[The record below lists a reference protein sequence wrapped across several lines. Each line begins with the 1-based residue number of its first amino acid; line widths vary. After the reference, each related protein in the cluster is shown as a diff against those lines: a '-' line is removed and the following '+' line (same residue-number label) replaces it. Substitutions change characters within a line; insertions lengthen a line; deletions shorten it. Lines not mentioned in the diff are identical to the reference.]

1 MVPGWSTGVV
11 NAGPQF
17 YTSAMLTLQTM
28 GWEEAKGEAAPIRFT
43 VFVDEQKV
51 PLEME
56 VDEHD
61 PACLHVIARQ
71 DGRAVGTGRLLPDG
85 QIGRMAVLKDARG
98 SGVGAR
104 MLTVLTGA
112 ARARGDREVVLSA
125 QTHALDFYRKQ
136 GFVEEGAQ
144 YLDAG
149 IPHQTMRRK
158 L

>member
-1 MVPGWSTGVV
+1 MD
-11 NAGPQF
+11 
-17 YTSAMLTLQTM
+17 
-28 GWEEAKGEAAPIRFT
+28 WERARAAATPIRFT
-43 VFVDEQKV
+43 VFVQEQNV
-51 PLEME
+51 PPEIEM
-56 VDEHD
+56 DEHD
-61 PACLHVIARQ
+61 GQCVHALAFNEAGEPVA
-71 DGRAVGTGRLLPDG
+71 TGRLLPDG
-85 QIGRMAVLKDARG
+85 HIGRMAVLKDARG